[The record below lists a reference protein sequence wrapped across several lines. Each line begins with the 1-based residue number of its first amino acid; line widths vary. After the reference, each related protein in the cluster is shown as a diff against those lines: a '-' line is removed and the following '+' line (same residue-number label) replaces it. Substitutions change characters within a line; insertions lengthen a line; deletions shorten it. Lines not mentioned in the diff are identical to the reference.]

1 MYYPKNQILTDQY
14 TTGDSL
20 VYANSSQDFYVGYY
34 FQTSDGKVFTGRN
47 PNDKPNNEL
56 KFQVETPGG
65 DAELDGIG
73 TYTEDTNEFVLP
85 VFYMV
90 NKKISPFAIPPS
102 RPIQSIPLPT
112 SQNYEVGEFQRYFTS
127 KMNEIQYTEISK
139 SLYTRFIKRQN
150 TVDWGLY
157 TAFTIPWLISGK
169 RNDVY
174 NINEKSVERASKTYA
189 LRGFKS
195 YFKGRYDQYYRYAQ
209 GENLTTDGT
218 EYIIQKS
225 NKLYTGLYHVHP
237 TKGPM
242 VGPQH
247 TDLPHDF
254 LIPVSGSNIQSKAD
268 KLSTQISAP
277 QARKKYSGGY

>member
-14 TTGDSL
+14 TEGDSL

-34 FQTSDGKVFTGRN
+34 FQTSDGKIFTGRN

-56 KFQVETPGG
+56 KAQVETPGG

-90 NKKISPFAIPPS
+90 NKKINPFAIPPS

-127 KMNEIQYTEISK
+127 KMNEVQYTEISK

-174 NINEKSVERASKTYA
+174 NINQKTVERIQNNNLLS
-189 LRGFKS
+189 GFKS
-195 YFKGRYDQYYRYAQ
+195 YFKNVYDQYFRYSP
-209 GENLTTDGT
+209 GENLKTDGS
-218 EYIIQKS
+218 EFLIERS
-225 NKLYTGLYHVHP
+225 NKPYIGLYHIHP

-242 VGPQH
+242 VGAEH
-247 TDLPHDF
+247 TNIPHDY
-254 LIPVSGSNIQSKAD
+254 LIPVSGSNIQYKIN
-268 KLSTQISAP
+268 KTETQRSN
-277 QARKKYSGGY
+277 RMGGGY